1 MNINSGINQ
10 YNAHMSNSLTASA
23 SSSQSLTGNAL
34 SQLQEGQV
42 FEGTVSGIENG
53 RVRLS
58 LVNGQVISAKLDS
71 SLLLQEGQSLFFQVK
86 SNENSLIQIR
96 PVSITNQGYNPTLI
110 NALESAG
117 LAVSERSIAMVD
129 SMMNESMPIDAE
141 SLGNMNRLLLS
152 NPSIEPSTLTQL
164 VKYGF
169 PVTTENAN
177 MFNAYASDS
186 ASVKSS
192 FGQIAQGLSKLFA
205 STDITTEQVISLNNS
220 INELINIENDT
231 FLAGQTFSNLV
242 SSETL
247 QKDSAS
253 NDMPGVY
260 ANLDLKN
267 VEGTNALK
275 INISEIESNENAIAA
290 PLNEEMRSDSSP
302 SVTLINNILTR
313 KQAANFVSIL
323 GKLYGFDKY
332 TNNLFDERGYFL
344 KSANTTSLYK
354 ALSEY
359 LNGYSSIDKTALN
372 DVFNSSAYK
381 KILTTLLLDNVSI
394 NPEELK
400 EEGAISRLYSK
411 VLEQTEA
418 LSNILKDINN
428 TAADSIKNQL
438 QFVQDNIHFME
449 SANQMYSFIQIPLKM
464 FKQNSQ
470 GALFVRQNKKSS
482 FEEGQEITAFLHF
495 DMEYLGS
502 TDVYIRMQ
510 NTSVSCN
517 WNLSDRASLQLIED
531 NIDILNERLAAKG
544 FALTSQLECTDKK
557 FSFTKDFLQTKNSD
571 KNNTGIIH
579 RYSFDMRA

>member
-23 SSSQSLTGNAL
+23 SSSQSLIGNAL

-71 SLLLQEGQSLFFQVK
+71 SVLLQEGQSLFFQVK

-117 LAVSERSIAMVD
+117 LAVSQRSIAMVD

-186 ASVKSS
+186 ASIKSS

-231 FLAGQTFSNLV
+231 FLAGQTFSNIV

-247 QKDSAS
+247 QKNSAS
-253 NDMPGVY
+253 NDLPGVY
-260 ANLDLKN
+260 ANPDLKN

-275 INISEIESNENAIAA
+275 TNLSEIANNENAIAA
-290 PLNEEMRSDSSP
+290 PLNEETRSDSSP
-302 SVTLINNILTR
+302 AATLINNILTR
-313 KQAANFVSIL
+313 KQGANFASIL

-418 LSNILKDINN
+418 LGNILKDINT

-517 WNLSDRASLQLIED
+517 WNLSDMASLQLIED

>member
-71 SLLLQEGQSLFFQVK
+71 SVLLQQGQSLFFQVK
-86 SNENSLIQIR
+86 SNENLLIQIR

-186 ASVKSS
+186 ASIKSS

-205 STDITTEQVISLNNS
+205 STDITAEQVISLNNS
-220 INELINIENDT
+220 INELINKENDN
-231 FLAGQTFSNLV
+231 FFAGQTFSNLV
-242 SSETL
+242 SGEAL
-247 QKDSAS
+247 QKNSAS
-253 NDMPGVY
+253 NDMPEVY

-267 VEGTNALK
+267 IEGTDTLK
-275 INISEIESNENAIAA
+275 INLSEIASNENAIAA

-302 SVTLINNILTR
+302 SAALINNILTR
-313 KQAANFVSIL
+313 KQAANFASIL

-332 TNNLFDERGYFL
+332 SNNLFDERGYFL

-359 LNGYSSIDKTALN
+359 LTGNPSIDKTALN
-372 DVFNSSAYK
+372 DVFNSSGYK
-381 KILTTLLLDNVSI
+381 KILTSLLLDNVSI
-394 NPEELK
+394 SPEELK

-438 QFVQDNIHFME
+438 QLVQDNIHFME

-517 WNLSDRASLQLIED
+517 WNLSDMASLQLIED

-571 KNNTGIIH
+571 KNDTGIIH

>member
-71 SLLLQEGQSLFFQVK
+71 SVLLQEGQSLFFQVK

-96 PVSITNQGYNPTLI
+96 PVSITNQGYNLTLI

-117 LAVSERSIAMVD
+117 LAVSQRSIAMVD

-186 ASVKSS
+186 ASIKSS

-205 STDITTEQVISLNNS
+205 STDISTEQVISLNDS
-220 INELINIENDT
+220 INELINKENGT
-231 FLAGQTFSNLV
+231 FVAGQTFSNLV

-247 QKDSAS
+247 QKNSAS

-260 ANLDLKN
+260 ANPDLKK

-275 INISEIESNENAIAA
+275 IDLSEIESNENAIAT
-290 PLNEEMRSDSSP
+290 PLNEETRSDSSP
-302 SVTLINNILTR
+302 SVTLINNIFTR
-313 KQAANFVSIL
+313 KQGANFASIL

-332 TNNLFDERGYFL
+332 TNNLFDEKGDFL

-359 LNGYSSIDKTALN
+359 LNDNPSIDKSALN
-372 DVFNSSAYK
+372 DVFNSSGYK
-381 KILTTLLLDNVSI
+381 KILTLLLLDNVSI
-394 NPEELK
+394 SPEELK

-418 LSNILKDINN
+418 LSNVLKDINN

-438 QFVQDNIHFME
+438 QLVQDNIHFME
-449 SANQMYSFIQIPLKM
+449 SANQMYSFIQIPIKM

-517 WNLSDRASLQLIED
+517 WNLSDMASLQLIED
-531 NIDILNERLAAKG
+531 NIDILNERLAEKG
-544 FALTSQLECTDKK
+544 FALTSNLECTDKK

-571 KNNTGIIH
+571 KNDTGIIH

>member
-71 SLLLQEGQSLFFQVK
+71 SVLLQQGQSLFFQVK

-186 ASVKSS
+186 ASIKSS

-205 STDITTEQVISLNNS
+205 STDISTEQVISLNDS
-220 INELINIENDT
+220 INELINKENDN

-247 QKDSAS
+247 QKNSAS
-253 NDMPGVY
+253 NDMPGAY
-260 ANLDLKN
+260 ANPDLKN
-267 VEGTNALK
+267 IEGTNALK
-275 INISEIESNENAIAA
+275 IDLSEIESNENAIAT
-290 PLNEEMRSDSSP
+290 PLNEETRSDSSS

-332 TNNLFDERGYFL
+332 TNNLFDERGDFL
-344 KSANTTSLYK
+344 KCANTTSLYK

-359 LNGYSSIDKTALN
+359 LNDNPSIDKSALN

-381 KILTTLLLDNVSI
+381 KILTSLLLDNVSI

-400 EEGAISRLYSK
+400 EEGAIYRLYSK
-411 VLEQTEA
+411 VLEQTEV

-438 QFVQDNIHFME
+438 QLVQDNIHFME
-449 SANQMYSFIQIPLKM
+449 SANQMYSFIQIPIKM

-571 KNNTGIIH
+571 KNDTGIIH

>member
-23 SSSQSLTGNAL
+23 TSSQSLTGNAL

-117 LAVSERSIAMVD
+117 LAVSKRSIAMVD

-164 VKYGF
+164 IKYGF

-186 ASVKSS
+186 ASIKSS

-205 STDITTEQVISLNNS
+205 STDITAEQVISLNNS
-220 INELINIENDT
+220 INELINKENDT
-231 FLAGQTFSNLV
+231 FVAGQTFSNMV

-247 QKDSAS
+247 QKNSAS

-323 GKLYGFDKY
+323 GKLEGFDKY

-428 TAADSIKNQL
+428 TAADTIKNQL
-438 QFVQDNIHFME
+438 QLVQDNIHFME
-449 SANQMYSFIQIPLKM
+449 SANQMYSFIQIPIKM

-517 WNLSDRASLQLIED
+517 WNLSDMASLQLIED